1 MGPIGS
7 QRSVKGV
14 GCLSKRKLSLLAGAV
29 ALAFCALYWAPRLV
43 AEFPQ
48 TRTISLHNIHTKE
61 TITVEYKKD
70 GKYVPTAMEQINWI
84 MRDWRRNEKTRMD
97 PELIDLLWEIHTE
110 LGSKQPIHIISGYRS
125 PATNEMLRRTRGG
138 QAKQS
143 RHMLG
148 KAADVHFPDVPIRK
162 LRYSA
167 LVRERGGVGYYPTS
181 AIPFV
186 HVDTDRVRAWPRLP
200 RYELALLFPD
210 GRTMHI
216 PADGKPLT
224 PADVHEARTK
234 HRDLAI
240 QVAAYHELR
249 KAAQR
254 STRIAAA
261 NDGLSKAAHP
271 VPTTTKPEIQRAPTP
286 VVAKADLEPKLVA
299 EPRLAARPSR
309 PSHSD
314 RMKLAQM
321 AALAS
326 LPLEP
331 TNVLKASFGPDP
343 RDEASAKISQAKSAD
358 APQRSAGLQL
368 AALSSDDFDAGTSE
382 QHSGRFGWSGA
393 WHSDTGSDEVPTSWA
408 VAPEYDEEHPEE
420 LSYRPFPIAPYLTE
434 SPSPD
439 DPALATMQHPD
450 VAKTLEL
457 LDDAGESPVMRL
469 RPEPQTVQLLW
480 AQQFRGEAVPLAS
493 IFGERTNPPRGMTS
507 RPVRLSAR

>member
-1 MGPIGS
+1 M
-7 QRSVKGV
+7 
-14 GCLSKRKLSLLAGAV
+14 SKRKLSLLAGAV
-29 ALAFCALYWAPRLV
+29 ALAFSAVYWAPRLV
-43 AEFPQ
+43 AELPQ

-61 TITVEYKKD
+61 TITVEYKRD
-70 GKYVPTAMEQINWI
+70 GKYVPEAMEQINWL

-110 LGSKQPIHIISGYRS
+110 LGSKEPIHIISGYRS

-148 KAADVHFPDVPIRK
+148 KAADVHFPDVPLRK

-210 GRTMHI
+210 GRTKHI

-224 PADVHEARTK
+224 PADVHEARAK
-234 HRDLAI
+234 HQDLAI

-249 KAAQR
+249 KSAAQR
-254 STRIAAA
+254 ATQIAAA
-261 NDGLSKAAHP
+261 NVGTRKASQPARVAP
-271 VPTTTKPEIQRAPTP
+271 KPELQRAPTP
-286 VVAKADLEPKLVA
+286 VVAQAKLEPKPKLVA

-309 PSHSD
+309 PSDAD

-331 TNVLKASFGPDP
+331 ANLLKASFGSDTK
-343 RDEASAKISQAKSAD
+343 DSANTTLSQSKFEA
-358 APQRSAGLQL
+358 APQQSAELRL
-368 AALSSDDFDAGTSE
+368 AALNTDEFGRGSE
-382 QHSGRFGWSGA
+382 QQLGRFGWSRA
-393 WHSDTGSDEVPTSWA
+393 WHSDRRNGDGPTSWVA
-408 VAPEYDEEHPEE
+408 APEFDEEHPEE
-420 LSYRPFPIAPYLTE
+420 LFYRPFPIAPYLTE
-434 SPSPD
+434 TPSPD
-439 DPALATMQHPD
+439 DPALAKMQHPD
-450 VAKTLEL
+450 VAKTLEF
-457 LDDAGESPVMRL
+457 LDDGGDTPVMRL

-493 IFGERTNPPRGMTS
+493 IFGERANPPRGMAN